1 MAMGGGRNFGTVLKI
16 FGVAFVR
23 ALHKIKV
30 WLYLFSGVS
39 DSDNLNE
46 NNH

>member
-23 ALHKIKV
+23 ALHKGLVIFV
-30 WLYLFSGVS
+30 FGCLW
-39 DSDNLNE
+39 
-46 NNH
+46 